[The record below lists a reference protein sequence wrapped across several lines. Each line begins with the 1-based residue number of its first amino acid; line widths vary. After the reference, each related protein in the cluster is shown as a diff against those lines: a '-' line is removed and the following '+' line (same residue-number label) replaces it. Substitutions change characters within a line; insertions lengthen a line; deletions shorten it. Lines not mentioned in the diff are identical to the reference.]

1 MKISQLKLKPLPVP
15 PALRKIIGPSFI
27 ILGMGLGTGEIIL
40 WPYLVSNYGMGII
53 WGAVLGISFQ
63 FIINMEISRYALA
76 RGESVFVGYSRMLRR
91 LPIWFVISTF
101 IPWMWP
107 GIAAVSSVIV
117 VHLLRLSPSST
128 KWVTII
134 ILLTIGMIL
143 SFSKLIYSTV
153 ERFQKAIIAIGVPSL
168 LVISYLVSDQ
178 RTVNATLNGLVG
190 VGEGYLFWPPT
201 IAVATFL
208 AAMAYS
214 GAGGNL
220 NLAQSLY
227 VKEKG
232 YGMGRYS
239 AKLASLFTGAS
250 QSKKDVALTGARFA
264 INRRNLDRYNRW
276 WRVINIEHFIVFWL
290 TGVITL
296 ILLAILAYATTYGI
310 SGASNNISFVISEAG
325 LIAQKISPLIG
336 TLFLVIVAATLFGTQ
351 LSIYD
356 ATSRIITENV
366 LLLMRSDA
374 KASSRQLS
382 LTYYT
387 SLWLFIVSGIIIF
400 LLDFAQP
407 LQLIII
413 AAVLNAISMFVH
425 TGLTLLLNKTKLPR
439 QIQPSTAHTIAMLV
453 VFVFYGGLS
462 MYVVVAE
469 LMKF

>member
-1 MKISQLKLKPLPVP
+1 M
-15 PALRKIIGPSFI
+15 
-27 ILGMGLGTGEIIL
+27 
-40 WPYLVSNYGMGII
+40 
-53 WGAVLGISFQ
+53 
-63 FIINMEISRYALA
+63 
-76 RGESVFVGYSRMLRR
+76 
-91 LPIWFVISTF
+91 
-101 IPWMWP
+101 
-107 GIAAVSSVIV
+107 
-117 VHLLRLSPSST
+117 
-128 KWVTII
+128 
-134 ILLTIGMIL
+134 
-143 SFSKLIYSTV
+143 
-153 ERFQKAIIAIGVPSL
+153 
-168 LVISYLVSDQ
+168 
-178 RTVNATLNGLVG
+178 
-190 VGEGYLFWPPT
+190 
-201 IAVATFL
+201 
-208 AAMAYS
+208 
-214 GAGGNL
+214 
-220 NLAQSLY
+220 
-227 VKEKG
+227 
-232 YGMGRYS
+232 
-239 AKLASLFTGAS
+239 
-250 QSKKDVALTGARFA
+250 
-264 INRRNLDRYNRW
+264 
-276 WRVINIEHFIVFWL
+276 
-290 TGVITL
+290 